1 MHSAHRTFR
10 KGLHA
15 APGIFLGLLFAAPLG
30 AQSSPELQQIL
41 TRLERLE
48 QQNRELMQE
57 VHSLREELATARP
70 RPAQETAPPPSETV
84 PLDER
89 VAVAERRIDEQAQS
103 KVESSQRFPLRVTG
117 IALFNTYL
125 NSKQGGGAEYPT
137 IASAPGAATG
147 GATLRQTVLGLEYQG
162 PETFA
167 GGRVKGSLYM
177 DFFPAGTQALRIRTG
192 DVELDWGSR
201 SLLAGLEKPIFNPRE
216 PNSLAQVGIS
226 PLTGAGNLWLWIP
239 QLRFE
244 QDFSFGPRTGLRA
257 QVGVVQTRE
266 SQSYQAG
273 NYVPELEAARPGL
286 EGRFEFFHRLDDDR
300 RIEFAPGFHQS
311 VSHVA
316 DSSVASNLV
325 SLDWFANPWRKLEFT
340 GALYSGQNVAHLGT
354 GAIRQGFVVFGDGN
368 VRPVHGKG
376 GWAQLTWLATRRLSF
391 NLFAGRQDDRNRDL
405 LQGWIGYNQAY
416 GANFFYRLA
425 PNVLM
430 SLETSQ
436 VRTSYIGGNLLRNN
450 HYDLALAYLF

>member
-1 MHSAHRTFR
+1 MPILASPTRLARCAENWSSFSMHSAHRTFR

-70 RPAQETAPPPSETV
+70 RPAQETAPPPSESV

-147 GATLRQTVLGLEYQG
+147 GDTLRQTVLGLEYQG

-244 QDFSFGPRTGLRA
+244 QDFSFGPGPACARKWESCKRASLSHIRPAITCPNWKPRGPASKAASSFSTGW
-257 QVGVVQTRE
+257 TT
-266 SQSYQAG
+266 
-273 NYVPELEAARPGL
+273 
-286 EGRFEFFHRLDDDR
+286 
-300 RIEFAPGFHQS
+300 
-311 VSHVA
+311 
-316 DSSVASNLV
+316 
-325 SLDWFANPWRKLEFT
+325 T
-340 GALYSGQNVAHLGT
+340 GGS
-354 GAIRQGFVVFGDGN
+354 
-368 VRPVHGKG
+368 
-376 GWAQLTWLATRRLSF
+376 
-391 NLFAGRQDDRNRDL
+391 
-405 LQGWIGYNQAY
+405 
-416 GANFFYRLA
+416 
-425 PNVLM
+425 
-430 SLETSQ
+430 
-436 VRTSYIGGNLLRNN
+436 NLLRG
-450 HYDLALAYLF
+450 FTRVSRT